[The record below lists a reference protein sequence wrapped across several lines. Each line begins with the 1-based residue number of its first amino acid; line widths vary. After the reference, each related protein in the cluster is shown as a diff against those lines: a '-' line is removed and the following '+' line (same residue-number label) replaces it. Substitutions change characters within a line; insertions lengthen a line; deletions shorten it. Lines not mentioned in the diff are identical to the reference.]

1 MAFREIGKNTA
12 VTTHDIADLID
23 QGMVSTAH
31 LTDDAA
37 ALQFGRI
44 TAPEYIAA
52 IAPYWQGADRVLFA
66 FPTVADLAGVRA
78 EAFVVITP
86 QHFIAAWKQVNFHK
100 TIQVAGMPIA
110 DIELLDVV
118 TVGAGPLTG
127 VTALRVAGPA
137 GGIIVALP
145 NPYGALAQALLTA
158 LSAQ

>member
-1 MAFREIGKNTA
+1 MASREMGKNTA

-44 TAPEYIAA
+44 TAPEYVAA
-52 IAPYWQGADRVLFA
+52 IAPYWQGEDRVTFA

-78 EAFVVITP
+78 EAFLVVTA
-86 QHFIAAWKQVNFHK
+86 QHLIVAWKQVNFHK
-100 TIQVAGMPIA
+100 TVQVAGMPIA

-118 TVGAGPLTG
+118 TVGAGPLAG
-127 VTALRVAGPA
+127 ATALRVAGPE